1 MQNIYLPLSTA
12 AKHIIERKIALGL
25 VELPAIP
32 GTTHTKHI
40 GTPVHTDPTPAQ
52 QVPVI
57 LALYYAHAYP
67 AHYYQHPVQV
77 DVQAIIKL

>member
-1 MQNIYLPLSTA
+1 MQKILLPASTA
-12 AKHIIERKIALGL
+12 AQYIIERKIALGL

-57 LALYYAHAYP
+57 LELYYARAYP

-77 DVQAIIKL
+77 DVQALINL